1 MSKRMA
7 GLALLTVSL
16 TTAAANAQISMQPQ
30 LAPTVTAENRD
41 WYLNGEP
48 IAFGGGVYFPSGPII
63 HFSANEMVETGMFEG
78 VPIYIRTTVE
88 RGSMVFV
95 PLAGGVMRPYER
107 RRTGD
112 LAGTSGSSAPNFVV
126 QPPQP
131 YGQTSANP
139 EFVYAPSDLSNPQA
153 VGTTGYLSGMAP
165 SQGPAVVPIPF
176 GTMGAAVPLVMAPS
190 GPTRIQTV
198 QRPVGLNGV
207 YVQYQNARWF
217 LAGPAVELTTDR
229 FTKAG
234 EYRGF
239 QVYTERDH
247 PELIYVALI
256 AGSPGL
262 ISPYKV
268 R

>member
-1 MSKRMA
+1 MA
-7 GLALLTVSL
+7 GLTLLTVSL
-16 TTAAANAQISMQPQ
+16 AVAPANAQISMQPQ
-30 LAPTVTAENRD
+30 PAPTVTAENRD
-41 WYLNGEP
+41 WYLNGDP

-78 VPIYIRTTVE
+78 IPIYIRTTVE

-112 LAGTSGSSAPNFVV
+112 LAGTSGSSSPNFVV

-131 YGQTSANP
+131 YGQTSPTP
-139 EFVYAPSDLSNPQA
+139 EFVYAPGDLSKLRP
-153 VGTTGYLSGMAP
+153 VGTTGYTMSGMAP
-165 SQGPAVVPIPF
+165 SQGPAAVPIPV
-176 GTMGAAVPLVMAPS
+176 GTAGAAASAATAPS
-190 GPTRIQTV
+190 RPVPTRIQTV

-207 YVQYQNARWF
+207 YLQYQNARWF
-217 LAGPAVELTTDR
+217 LAGPPVELSDR
-229 FTKAG
+229 YTKVG

-239 QVYTERDH
+239 PVYTERDH